1 MFSVNSIT
9 KGLQKTSITQVRT
22 ATKRAAGSRTNK
34 NDSAG
39 RRLGPKVFEGNFVS
53 PGQIIMRQRGTK
65 IHPGENCGIG
75 KDHTIF
81 ALEPG
86 FVKFY
91 YDPFHPLRKYV
102 GVALKKDYT
111 LPKDH
116 FDPRLRRFGYVE
128 ITDEAEALKEESRMS
143 RKEYLQQAELTKKKQ
158 MRAHHD
164 QALSTTFQ
172 EQLSQFVELSD
183 DEATLAIERL
193 VNNYKLIR
201 LDHSIEDANQQST
214 FNYIL
219 SLKSLLANNK
229 ITQEELTTLK
239 EKYIKLAEKL
249 DRDVTVDFSTKQLT
263 KYLNSEQRSALRN
276 DIKEKLNGFK
286 NKVISSEDKKHIEQ
300 LISTPLAFNKVE
312 RADLTSDYLPSVLPE
327 SVEETVFDPEKG
339 IPEGGKVITK
349 YDNTLRKT
357 IKIGR
362 TKEAFLNQL

>member
-102 GVALKKDYT
+102 GVALKKDYK

-116 FDPRLRRFGYVE
+116 FEPRLRRFGYVE
-128 ITDEAEALKEESRMS
+128 LTDEAEALKEESRMS
-143 RKEYLQQAELTKKKQ
+143 RKEYLQQAELNKKKQ
-158 MRAHHD
+158 MKANHD

-172 EQLSQFVELSD
+172 EQLSQFVELQ
-183 DEATLAIERL
+183 DEEVTLAVERL
-193 VNNYKLIR
+193 VNNYKLIK
-201 LDHSIEDANQQST
+201 LDQSIEDANQQST

-239 EKYIKLAEKL
+239 EKYIKLAEKV
-249 DRDVTVDFSTKQLT
+249 DQVTVDFSTKQLT
-263 KYLNSEQRSALRN
+263 KYLNPEQRSTLRK
-276 DIKEKLNGFK
+276 DIQKELEGFK

-300 LISTPLAFNKVE
+300 LIATPLAFNKVE
-312 RADLTSDYLPSVLPE
+312 RNDLTSEYLPSILPE
-327 SVEETVFDPEKG
+327 TIEETVFDPENG

-362 TKEAFLNQL
+362 TKEAFLNHL